1 MVTAVAISL
10 VHQLLDLCVW
20 VCVIIVSSLSNL
32 VRNTFPDCCDVSDFK
47 VFKVSVVMTTT
58 PERERE
64 RKKRIFLKKKNAV
77 FHRNS
82 RLCIKKEI
90 KAR

>member
-1 MVTAVAISL
+1 M
-10 VHQLLDLCVW
+10 W

-58 PERERE
+58 PKRERERE
-64 RKKRIFLKKKNAV
+64 KKNI
-77 FHRNS
+77 
-82 RLCIKKEI
+82 LEKKECSVSQKFKI
-90 KAR
+90 MYKERDKS